1 VQTDSNPTSDN
12 TSETIEAVDAA
23 IDANGVAGAEEVP
36 GELTQILPVDLDIG
50 SYLPDSM
57 QSGWQFLQDHIGLL
71 MLVVILVAFAVG
83 KLLKLLIEKFIGRLA
98 KSADSEFE
106 NEIIRYLAAPIMQTS
121 ITLGLIIIV
130 LAMDMPL
137 FIQKISISSLLT
149 LLMIFWGRAWFK
161 ATSVIL
167 MALESHR
174 DKFHAFQPR
183 TVPLFE
189 MGIKLSLFGLFVY
202 LFFSI
207 WGIDATAWVASA
219 GIIGIAVGFA
229 AKDTLANL
237 ISGVSIVADAPY
249 KIGDYIVLD
258 TGERGIVTHLGIRS
272 TRLLTRDDVE
282 ISIPNAVIGA
292 AKITNESGGPWV
304 KQRIRVPV
312 GVAYGSDTEK
322 VLRILEDIA
331 NENATVL
338 DNPAPRVRMR
348 AFGASSLDFDLLAWI
363 ATPEQ
368 RGLVIHELLMEIDRR
383 FRLEGVEIPFPQSDL
398 HIRSGLHRDEDLH
411 ENPASRDGQQQD
423 KGQAPSD

>member
-1 VQTDSNPTSDN
+1 MQSESATSNNDAPATVADPATAAQEPDTS
-12 TSETIEAVDAA
+12 AA
-23 IDANGVAGAEEVP
+23 EP
-36 GELTQILPVDLDIG
+36 LPLDIDIG
-50 SYLPDSM
+50 SYLPVFM
-57 QSGWQFLQDHIGLL
+57 QDAWDFLQNHEALL
-71 MLVVILVAFAVG
+71 MAVILLLSYAIG
-83 KLLKLLIEKFIGRLA
+83 KAIKLLIEKFIAQLA
-98 KSADSEFE
+98 KSTESHLE
-106 NEIIRYLAAPIMQTS
+106 NQIIEYLSAPIMQTA
-121 ITLGLIIIV
+121 ITAGLIVIV
-130 LAMDMPL
+130 LSL
-137 FIQKISISSLLT
+137 HFSVFIQQLCIRILLT
-149 LLMIFWGRAWFK
+149 LLMLFWGRAWFK
-161 ATSVIL
+161 ATNVIL
-167 MALESHR
+167 EALESHR

-189 MGIKLSLFGLFVY
+189 MGIKLSLLGLFVY
-202 LFFSI
+202 LFFAI

-322 VLRILEDIA
+322 VVRILEEIA
-331 NENATVL
+331 HDNATIL
-338 DNPAPRVRMR
+338 DNPTPRVRMR
-348 AFGASSLDFDLLAWI
+348 AFGASSLDFELLGWI

-368 RGLVIHELLMEIDRR
+368 RGLVVHELLMEIDRR
-383 FRLEGVEIPFPQSDL
+383 FRAEGVEIPFPQSDI
-398 HIRSGLHRDEDLH
+398 HIRSGLHQQSPD
-411 ENPASRDGQQQD
+411 PAAG
-423 KGQAPSD
+423 

>member
-1 VQTDSNPTSDN
+1 MQTTDNSRLPDSVTVPDEAGSVITDAEQVIN
-12 TSETIEAVDAA
+12 TAA
-23 IDANGVAGAEEVP
+23 ESGDPLSRFAHNLE
-36 GELTQILPVDLDIG
+36 IG

-57 QSGWQFLQDHIGLL
+57 QSSWHFLEGQPLL
-71 MLVVILVAFAVG
+71 MMLVILAISFGIG
-83 KLLKLLIEKFIGRLA
+83 KFLKTLIEKFLARLS
-98 KSADSEFE
+98 KHTESEFE
-106 NEIIRYLAAPIMQTS
+106 NDIIQYLSAPIMQTS
-121 ITLGLIIIV
+121 ITLGLILIV
-130 LAMDMPL
+130 LGLELSPFL
-137 FIQKISISSLLT
+137 QQNSIRVMLT
-149 LLMIFWGRAWFK
+149 LLMFFWGRAWFK

-189 MGIKLSLFGLFVY
+189 MGIKLFLFGLFVY

-322 VLRILEDIA
+322 VVTILEAIA

-338 DNPAPRVRMR
+338 DNPAPRIRMR
-348 AFGASSLDFDLLAWI
+348 AFGASSLDFELLGWI

-368 RGLVIHELLMEIDRR
+368 RGLVMHELLMEIDRQ
-383 FRLEGVEIPFPQSDL
+383 FRIQGIEIPFPQSDI
-398 HIRSGLHRDEDLH
+398 HIRSDHRRERAEAEPADSE
-411 ENPASRDGQQQD
+411 ENPPQ
-423 KGQAPSD
+423 

>member
-1 VQTDSNPTSDN
+1 VQGDHLQSENNNDLNNPAQSPGAADQAEVIDITV
-12 TSETIEAVDAA
+12 TSENATE
-23 IDANGVAGAEEVP
+23 GSPE
-36 GELTQILPVDLDIG
+36 ILPLDIDIG
-50 SYLPDSM
+50 SYLPDFM
-57 QSGWQFLQDHIGLL
+57 QEGWQFLQDHEALL
-71 MLVVILVAFAVG
+71 MLVILLISFSIG
-83 KLLKLLIEKFIGRLA
+83 KALKLLIEKFIGRLA
-98 KSADSEFE
+98 KTAESELE
-106 NEIIRYLAAPIMQTS
+106 NQIIQYLSAPIMQTA
-121 ITLGLIIIV
+121 IAIGLIIIV
-130 LAMDMPL
+130 LSLEFSD
-137 FIQKISISSLLT
+137 FIQRICIQLLLT
-149 LLMIFWGRAWFK
+149 LLMLFWGRAWFK

-167 MALESHR
+167 TALESHR

-189 MGIKLSLFGLFVY
+189 MGIKLSLLGLFVY

-322 VLRILEDIA
+322 VVRILEEVA

-348 AFGASSLDFDLLAWI
+348 AFGNSSLDFEMLAWI

-368 RGLVIHELLMEIDRR
+368 RGLVIHELLMEIDRH
-383 FRLEGVEIPFPQSDL
+383 FRLEGVEIPFPQSDI
-398 HIRSGLHRDEDLH
+398 HIRSGLHPQE
-411 ENPASRDGQQQD
+411 PAEEKS
-423 KGQAPSD
+423 APTATGSDD

>member
-1 VQTDSNPTSDN
+1 MQSEPTTESIDPEATPPADDTVATPAADPN
-12 TSETIEAVDAA
+12 IIADTPTVPQETE
-23 IDANGVAGAEEVP
+23 
-36 GELTQILPVDLDIG
+36 TPVLDQPILDIDVG
-50 SYLPDSM
+50 SYLPVFMQDS
-57 QSGWQFLQDHIGLL
+57 WRFLQDHEALL
-71 MLVVILVAFAVG
+71 FVVILLLSYTVG
-83 KLLKLLIEKFIGRLA
+83 KALKLLIEKFISQLA
-98 KSADSEFE
+98 KSTESHLE
-106 NEIIRYLAAPIMQTS
+106 NQIIEYLSAPIMQTA
-121 ITLGLIIIV
+121 ITIGLIIVV
-130 LAMDMPL
+130 LSLHFSA
-137 FIQKISISSLLT
+137 FIQQLCIRVLLT
-149 LLMIFWGRAWFK
+149 LLMLFWARAWFK

-167 MALESHR
+167 EALESHR

-189 MGIKLSLFGLFVY
+189 MGIKLSLLGLFVY
-202 LFFSI
+202 LFFAI

-322 VLRILEDIA
+322 VVRILEEIA

-338 DNPAPRVRMR
+338 DNPTPRIRMR
-348 AFGASSLDFDLLAWI
+348 AFGASSLDFELLGWI

-368 RGLVIHELLMEIDRR
+368 RGLVVHELLMEIDRR
-383 FRLEGVEIPFPQSDL
+383 FRAEGVEIPFPQSDI
-398 HIRSGLHRDEDLH
+398 HIRSGLHREPATED
-411 ENPASRDGQQQD
+411 
-423 KGQAPSD
+423 

>member
-1 VQTDSNPTSDN
+1 MQ
-12 TSETIEAVDAA
+12 SENVEVFTEPASSTTAALSSAAV
-23 IDANGVAGAEEVP
+23 EVP
-36 GELTQILPVDLDIG
+36 NVADNVPATELDQLPLDIDIG
-50 SYLPDSM
+50 NYLPSFMQDS
-57 QSGWQFLQDHIGLL
+57 WNFLADHEALL
-71 MLVVILVAFAVG
+71 MLVILLLSFTIG
-83 KLLKLLIEKFIGRLA
+83 KALKLLIEKFISRLA
-98 KSADSEFE
+98 KNAESELE
-106 NEIIRYLAAPIMQTS
+106 NQIIEYLSAPIMQTA
-121 ITLGLIIIV
+121 ITLGLVIIV
-130 LAMDMPL
+130 LSLHFSA
-137 FIQKISISSLLT
+137 FIQQLCIRMLLT
-149 LLMIFWGRAWFK
+149 LLMLFWGRAWFK

-167 MALESHR
+167 EALESHR

-189 MGIKLSLFGLFVY
+189 MGIKLSLLGLFVY

-207 WGIDATAWVASA
+207 WGINATAWVASA

-229 AKDTLANL
+229 AQDTLANL

-312 GVAYGSDTEK
+312 GVAYGSDTGK
-322 VLRILEDIA
+322 VVRILEEIA
-331 NENATVL
+331 IENATVL
-338 DNPAPRVRMR
+338 DNPTPRVRMR
-348 AFGASSLDFDLLAWI
+348 AFGNSSLDFDLLGWI

-368 RGLVIHELLMEIDRR
+368 RGLVIHELLLEIDRR
-383 FRLEGVEIPFPQSDL
+383 FRLEGIEIPYPQSDI
-398 HIRSGLHRDEDLH
+398 HIRSGMRPQTKEEKSEPDATEI
-411 ENPASRDGQQQD
+411 
-423 KGQAPSD
+423 

>member
-1 VQTDSNPTSDN
+1 
-12 TSETIEAVDAA
+12 
-23 IDANGVAGAEEVP
+23 
-36 GELTQILPVDLDIG
+36 
-50 SYLPDSM
+50 
-57 QSGWQFLQDHIGLL
+57 
-71 MLVVILVAFAVG
+71 ML
-83 KLLKLLIEKFIGRLA
+83 
-98 KSADSEFE
+98 
-106 NEIIRYLAAPIMQTS
+106 
-121 ITLGLIIIV
+121 
-130 LAMDMPL
+130 
-137 FIQKISISSLLT
+137 
-149 LLMIFWGRAWFK
+149 FWGRAWFK

-167 MALESHR
+167 LALESNR

-237 ISGVSIVADAPY
+237 ISGVSSVADAPY

-322 VLRILEDIA
+322 VVRIMEEIA
-331 NENATVL
+331 NENGTVL

-348 AFGASSLDFDLLAWI
+348 RFGESSLDFELLGWI

-368 RGLVIHELLMEIDRR
+368 RGLVMHELLMEIDRR
-383 FRLEGVEIPFPQSDL
+383 FRAEHVEIPFPQRDL
-398 HIRSGLHRDEDLH
+398 YIRSGKQPLPNDEAFDQSP
-411 ENPASRDGQQQD
+411 EE
-423 KGQAPSD
+423 

>member
-1 VQTDSNPTSDN
+1 MQSKNNQEVIDPGPSIAAKVGGPQSDAVPASDKTDVSGLEN
-12 TSETIEAVDAA
+12 
-23 IDANGVAGAEEVP
+23 
-36 GELTQILPVDLDIG
+36 LPLDIDLG
-50 SYLPDSM
+50 SYLPAYLQD
-57 QSGWQFLQDHIGLL
+57 GWQFLQDHWWLLGL
-71 MLVVILVAFAVG
+71 VILMISFTIG
-83 KLLKLLIEKFIGRLA
+83 KLISLLTEKFIARLA
-98 KSADSEFE
+98 KHANSELE
-106 NEIIRYLAAPIMQTS
+106 NQIIRYLSAPIMQTA
-121 ITLGLIIIV
+121 ITLGLIVIV
-130 LAMDMPL
+130 LAMESSAFL
-137 FIQKISISSLLT
+137 QQTSIRVLLT
-149 LLMIFWGRAWFK
+149 LLMLFWGRAWFR

-167 MALESHR
+167 EALETNR
-174 DKFHAFQPR
+174 EKFHAFQPR

-189 MGIKLSLFGLFVY
+189 MGIKLSLLGLFVY

-207 WGIDATAWVASA
+207 WGINATAWVASA

-249 KIGDYIVLD
+249 KLGDYIVLD

-322 VLRILEDIA
+322 VVRIMEEIA
-331 NENATVL
+331 SENGTVL

-348 AFGASSLDFDLLAWI
+348 GFGDSSLNFELLGWI

-368 RGLVIHELLMEIDRR
+368 RGLVMHELLMEIDRR
-383 FRLEGVEIPFPQSDL
+383 FKAENIEIPFPQRDL
-398 HIRSGLHRDEDLH
+398 HIRSGLHQLSGEED
-411 ENPASRDGQQQD
+411 
-423 KGQAPSD
+423 

>member
-1 VQTDSNPTSDN
+1 MQSENNKNLNDPTQSPGATESAITIDN
-12 TSETIEAVDAA
+12 H
-23 IDANGVAGAEEVP
+23 EVP
-36 GELTQILPVDLDIG
+36 GKAINESLETPSLDIDIG
-50 SYLPDSM
+50 NYLPGYM
-57 QSGWQFLQDHIGLL
+57 QDGWNFLVDHEALL
-71 MLVVILVAFAVG
+71 MLVILLLSFTVG
-83 KLLKLLIEKFIGRLA
+83 KVLKLLIEGFIGRLA
-98 KSADSEFE
+98 KNAESELE
-106 NEIIRYLAAPIMQTS
+106 NQIIQYLSAPIMQTA

-130 LAMDMPL
+130 LSLEFSA
-137 FIQKISISSLLT
+137 FAQQTCIRILLT
-149 LLMIFWGRAWFK
+149 LLMMFWGRAWFK

-167 MALESHR
+167 TALESHR

-189 MGIKLSLFGLFVY
+189 MGIKLSLLGLFVY

-219 GIIGIAVGFA
+219 GIIGIVVGFA

-304 KQRIRVPV
+304 KQRIRVSI

-322 VLRILEDIA
+322 VVRVLEEVA

-348 AFGASSLDFDLLAWI
+348 TIGACSLNFDLLGWI
-363 ATPEQ
+363 AAPEL
-368 RGLVIHELLMEIDRR
+368 RGRVIHELLMEIDRR
-383 FRLEGVEIPFPQSDL
+383 FREEDIEMPFPQSDI
-398 HIRSGLHRDEDLH
+398 HIRSGLH
-411 ENPASRDGQQQD
+411 P
-423 KGQAPSD
+423 QAPQEKPELGTVALDD

>member
-1 VQTDSNPTSDN
+1 MQSENVEVLIDPTQS
-12 TSETIEAVDAA
+12 SAA
-23 IDANGVAGAEEVP
+23 T
-36 GELTQILPVDLDIG
+36 ELTVVVEQSAVPDGTPVADLGQMPLNIDIG
-50 SYLPDSM
+50 SYLPDFMRDS
-57 QSGWQFLQDHIGLL
+57 WYFLVDHEALL
-71 MLVVILVAFAVG
+71 LPVILLLSFTIG
-83 KLLKLLIEKFIGRLA
+83 KALKLLIEKFIGRLA
-98 KSADSEFE
+98 KNAESELE
-106 NEIIRYLAAPIMQTS
+106 NQIIQHLSAPIMQTA
-121 ITLGLIIIV
+121 ITTGLVIIV
-130 LAMDMPL
+130 LSLEFSA
-137 FIQKISISSLLT
+137 FIQQICIRVLLT
-149 LLMIFWGRAWFK
+149 LLILFWGRAWFK

-167 MALESHR
+167 IALESHR

-189 MGIKLSLFGLFVY
+189 MGIKLSLLGLFVY

-322 VLRILEDIA
+322 VVRILEEIA
-331 NENATVL
+331 NENAIVL
-338 DNPAPRVRMR
+338 DNPVPRVRMR
-348 AFGASSLDFDLLAWI
+348 AFSHSSLDFEMLGWI

-398 HIRSGLHRDEDLH
+398 HIRSGLHLATNDD
-411 ENPASRDGQQQD
+411 
-423 KGQAPSD
+423 

>member
-1 VQTDSNPTSDN
+1 LQSEATKESINPVEAPPATATPADNPGISTDSNTTTTALPE
-12 TSETIEAVDAA
+12 SETS
-23 IDANGVAGAEEVP
+23 
-36 GELTQILPVDLDIG
+36 ILEQAPLDIDIG
-50 SYLPDSM
+50 SYLPAFM
-57 QSGWQFLQDHIGLL
+57 QDTWRFLQDHEALL
-71 MLVVILVAFAVG
+71 MLVILVLAYTVG
-83 KLLKLLIEKFIGRLA
+83 KVLKLLIEKFIARLA
-98 KSADSEFE
+98 KSTESHLE
-106 NEIIRYLAAPIMQTS
+106 NQIIAYLSAPIMQTA
-121 ITLGLIIIV
+121 ITLGLVIV
-130 LAMDMPL
+130 VLSLNFSA
-137 FIQKISISSLLT
+137 FIQQLCIRLLLT
-149 LLMIFWGRAWFK
+149 FLMLFWGRAWFK

-167 MALESHR
+167 EALESHR

-189 MGIKLSLFGLFVY
+189 MGIKLSLLGLFVY
-202 LFFSI
+202 LFFAI

-292 AKITNESGGPWV
+292 AKVTNESGGPWV

-322 VLRILEDIA
+322 VVRILEEIAIA
-331 NENATVL
+331 NATIL
-338 DNPAPRVRMR
+338 DNPTPRIRMR
-348 AFGASSLDFDLLAWI
+348 RFGASSLDFELLGWI

-368 RGLVIHELLMEIDRR
+368 RGLVVHELLMEIDRR
-383 FRLEGVEIPFPQSDL
+383 FRAEGVEIPFPQSDI
-398 HIRSGLHRDEDLH
+398 HIRSGLHRQVAAAED
-411 ENPASRDGQQQD
+411 
-423 KGQAPSD
+423 

>member
-1 VQTDSNPTSDN
+1 MQ
-12 TSETIEAVDAA
+12 SENNKNLNGPAQSPGATEPAISIDYNEA
-23 IDANGVAGAEEVP
+23 P
-36 GELTQILPVDLDIG
+36 GTALNQSLETQPLDIDIG
-50 SYLPDSM
+50 NYLPGYM
-57 QSGWQFLQDHIGLL
+57 QDGWNFLVDHEALL
-71 MLVVILVAFAVG
+71 MLVILLLSFTIG
-83 KLLKLLIEKFIGRLA
+83 KVLKLLIEGFIGRLA
-98 KSADSEFE
+98 KNAESELE
-106 NEIIRYLAAPIMQTS
+106 NQIIQYLSAPIMQTA

-130 LAMDMPL
+130 LSLQFSA
-137 FIQKISISSLLT
+137 FVQQVCIRVLLT
-149 LLMIFWGRAWFK
+149 LLMLFWGRAWFK

-167 MALESHR
+167 IALESHR

-189 MGIKLSLFGLFVY
+189 MGIKLSLLGLFVY

-304 KQRIRVPV
+304 KQRIRVSI

-322 VLRILEDIA
+322 VVRVLEEVA

-338 DNPAPRVRMR
+338 DNPVPRVRMR
-348 AFGASSLDFDLLAWI
+348 SFGASSLNFDLLGWI

-383 FRLEGVEIPFPQSDL
+383 FREEDIEIPFPQSDI
-398 HIRSGLHRDEDLH
+398 HIRSGLRPQAAEEKH
-411 ENPASRDGQQQD
+411 EPGTVDD
-423 KGQAPSD
+423 

>member
-1 VQTDSNPTSDN
+1 MQSEN
-12 TSETIEAVDAA
+12 TKDLNESAPVIEEV
-23 IDANGVAGAEEVP
+23 VVAEEVDAS
-36 GELTQILPVDLDIG
+36 GLDSLPLDIDIG
-50 SYLPDSM
+50 SYLPVFM
-57 QSGWQFLQDHIGLL
+57 QDGWQLMQDHLFLLGLAIVL
-71 MLVVILVAFAVG
+71 LSFTIG
-83 KLLKLLIEKFIGRLA
+83 KLLKLLIEKFIARLA
-98 KSADSEFE
+98 KHANSELE
-106 NEIIRYLAAPIMQTS
+106 NQIIQYLSAPIMQTA

-130 LAMDMPL
+130 LSMESSPFL
-137 FIQKISISSLLT
+137 QQTSIRVLLT
-149 LLMIFWGRAWFK
+149 LLMMFWGRAWFK

-167 MALESHR
+167 QALESNR

-312 GVAYGSDTEK
+312 GVAYGSDAEK
-322 VLRILEDIA
+322 VVRIMEEIA
-331 NENATVL
+331 NENGTVL

-348 AFGASSLDFDLLAWI
+348 GFGESSLDFELLGWI

-368 RGLVIHELLMEIDRR
+368 RGLVVHELLMEIDRR
-383 FRLEGVEIPFPQSDL
+383 FRAENVEIPFPQRDL
-398 HIRSGLHRDEDLH
+398 HIRSG
-411 ENPASRDGQQQD
+411 QQQSPPAED
-423 KGQAPSD
+423 SNLSALD

>member
-1 VQTDSNPTSDN
+1 V
-12 TSETIEAVDAA
+12 
-23 IDANGVAGAEEVP
+23 
-36 GELTQILPVDLDIG
+36 
-50 SYLPDSM
+50 
-57 QSGWQFLQDHIGLL
+57 
-71 MLVVILVAFAVG
+71 
-83 KLLKLLIEKFIGRLA
+83 
-98 KSADSEFE
+98 
-106 NEIIRYLAAPIMQTS
+106 
-121 ITLGLIIIV
+121 GLILIV
-130 LAMDMPL
+130 LSLEFSDIAQQL
-137 FIQKISISSLLT
+137 SIRILLT
-149 LLMIFWGRAWFK
+149 LLMLLWGRAWFK

-167 MALESHR
+167 EALESNR

-189 MGIKLSLFGLFVY
+189 MGIKLSLVGLFVY

-249 KIGDYIVLD
+249 KLGDYIVLD

-304 KQRIRVPV
+304 KQRIRIPV

-322 VLRILEDIA
+322 VVSILEDVA
-331 NENATVL
+331 NENDTVL
-338 DNPAPRVRMR
+338 DNPSPRVRMR
-348 AFGASSLDFDLLAWI
+348 RFGDSSLDFELLGWI

-368 RGLVIHELLMEIDRR
+368 RGLVVHQLLMEIDRR
-383 FRLEGVEIPFPQSDL
+383 FRLEGVEIPFPQSDI
-398 HIRSGLHRDEDLH
+398 HIRSGLHRE
-411 ENPASRDGQQQD
+411 R
-423 KGQAPSD
+423 QAPSGAGHAMESEPEPGPRSDPEQSRIGKKAD

>member
-1 VQTDSNPTSDN
+1 MQSGSSKNLNNSAQSATA
-12 TSETIEAVDAA
+12 SEPQAVT
-23 IDANGVAGAEEVP
+23 GEPVAPAETVE
-36 GELTQILPVDLDIG
+36 TLPLDIDVG
-50 SYLPDSM
+50 SYLPAFM
-57 QSGWQFLQDHIGLL
+57 QDAWQFFQEHKLLLAAMILLLSFSIGR
-71 MLVVILVAFAVG
+71 
-83 KLLKLLIEKFIGRLA
+83 LLKLLIEKFITRLA
-98 KSADSEFE
+98 KHANSELE
-106 NEIIRYLAAPIMQTS
+106 NQIIRYLSAPIMQTT
-121 ITLGLIIIV
+121 ITLGLIIVV
-130 LAMDMPL
+130 LTMESSAMLQLM
-137 FIQKISISSLLT
+137 SIRVLLT
-149 LLMIFWGRAWFK
+149 LLMLFWGHAWFK

-167 MALESHR
+167 QALESHP
-174 DKFHAFQPR
+174 DKFHAFQSR

-189 MGIKLSLFGLFVY
+189 MGIKLSLLGVFVY

-249 KIGDYIVLD
+249 KLGDYIVLD

-322 VLRILEDIA
+322 VVRILEEIG
-331 NENATVL
+331 NENGTVL

-348 AFGASSLDFDLLAWI
+348 RFGDSSLDFELLGWI

-368 RGLVIHELLMEIDRR
+368 RGLVMHELLMEIDRR
-383 FRLEGVEIPFPQSDL
+383 FRAENVEIPFPQRDL
-398 HIRSGLHRDEDLH
+398 HIRSGTLQPPLAED
-411 ENPASRDGQQQD
+411 
-423 KGQAPSD
+423 

>member
-1 VQTDSNPTSDN
+1 MQ
-12 TSETIEAVDAA
+12 SESTTE
-23 IDANGVAGAEEVP
+23 
-36 GELTQILPVDLDIG
+36 PVDPAAAHATDKAADHTAANPAAESGAVADTATVPEQTETSILEQPPLDIDIG
-50 SYLPDSM
+50 SYLPVFM
-57 QSGWQFLQDHIGLL
+57 QDGWRFLQGHEVLL
-71 MLVVILVAFAVG
+71 MLVIMLLAYTIG
-83 KLLKLLIEKFIGRLA
+83 KALKLLIEKFIGRLA
-98 KSADSEFE
+98 KSTESHLE
-106 NEIIRYLAAPIMQTS
+106 NQIIEYLSAPIMQTA
-121 ITLGLIIIV
+121 ITLGLVIV
-130 LAMDMPL
+130 VLSLHFSA
-137 FIQKISISSLLT
+137 FIQQLCIRILLT
-149 LLMIFWGRAWFK
+149 LLMLFWGRAWFK

-167 MALESHR
+167 EALESHR
-174 DKFHAFQPR
+174 EKFHAFQPR

-189 MGIKLSLFGLFVY
+189 MGIKLSLLGLFVY
-202 LFFSI
+202 LFFAI

-292 AKITNESGGPWV
+292 AKVTNESGGPWV

-322 VLRILEDIA
+322 VVRILEEIA
-331 NENATVL
+331 NANPTVL
-338 DNPAPRVRMR
+338 DNPTPRIRMR
-348 AFGASSLDFDLLAWI
+348 RFGESSLDFELLGWI

-368 RGLVIHELLMEIDRR
+368 RGLVVHELLMEINRR
-383 FRLEGVEIPFPQSDL
+383 FRAEGVEIPFPQSDI
-398 HIRSGLHRDEDLH
+398 HIRSGLHRQPPAED
-411 ENPASRDGQQQD
+411 
-423 KGQAPSD
+423 

>member
-1 VQTDSNPTSDN
+1 LQSEAKTEPVDPAAAHAADKAADN
-12 TSETIEAVDAA
+12 TAANPAAESGTAADNTTVPEETE
-23 IDANGVAGAEEVP
+23 
-36 GELTQILPVDLDIG
+36 TSILEQPPLDIDIG
-50 SYLPDSM
+50 SYLPGFM
-57 QSGWQFLQDHIGLL
+57 QDGWLFLQDHEALLLLVIMLLAYTIGK
-71 MLVVILVAFAVG
+71 A
-83 KLLKLLIEKFIGRLA
+83 LKLLIEKFIGQLA
-98 KSADSEFE
+98 KSTESELE
-106 NEIIRYLAAPIMQTS
+106 NQIIAYLSAPIMQTA
-121 ITLGLIIIV
+121 ITLGLIVVV
-130 LAMDMPL
+130 LSLHFSA
-137 FIQKISISSLLT
+137 FIQQLCIRVLLT
-149 LLMIFWGRAWFK
+149 LLMLFWGRAWFK

-167 MALESHR
+167 EALESHR
-174 DKFHAFQPR
+174 EKFHAFQPR

-189 MGIKLSLFGLFVY
+189 MGIKLSLLGLFVY
-202 LFFSI
+202 LFFAI

-292 AKITNESGGPWV
+292 AKVTNESGGPWV

-322 VLRILEDIA
+322 VVRILEEIA
-331 NENATVL
+331 NDNPTVL
-338 DNPAPRVRMR
+338 DNPTPRIRMR
-348 AFGASSLDFDLLAWI
+348 AFGHSSLDFELLGWI

-368 RGLVIHELLMEIDRR
+368 RGLVVHELLMEIDRR
-383 FRLEGVEIPFPQSDL
+383 FRAEGVEIPFPQTDI
-398 HIRSGLHRDEDLH
+398 HIRSGLHRQPPAED
-411 ENPASRDGQQQD
+411 
-423 KGQAPSD
+423 

>member
-1 VQTDSNPTSDN
+1 LQSENVEVLTEPSQTPVATDLAA
-12 TSETIEAVDAA
+12 AVEESAA
-23 IDANGVAGAEEVP
+23 AEDFTMAGLEH
-36 GELTQILPVDLDIG
+36 LPLDIDIG
-50 SYLPDSM
+50 SYLPVFM
-57 QSGWQFLQDHIGLL
+57 QDGWRFLQDHEALL
-71 MLVVILVAFAVG
+71 ALVILALCFTIGKAF
-83 KLLKLLIEKFIGRLA
+83 KLAIEKFIARLA
-98 KSADSEFE
+98 KNAESELE
-106 NEIIRYLAAPIMQTS
+106 NQIIQYLSAPIMQTA
-121 ITLGLIIIV
+121 ITAGLIIIV
-130 LAMDMPL
+130 LSLEFSA
-137 FIQKISISSLLT
+137 FIQQTCIRVLLT
-149 LLMIFWGRAWFK
+149 LLMVFWGRAWFK

-167 MALESHR
+167 IALESHR

-322 VLRILEDIA
+322 VVRILEEIA

-338 DNPAPRVRMR
+338 DNPSPRVRMR
-348 AFGASSLDFDLLAWI
+348 AFGNSSLDFDLLGWI

-398 HIRSGLHRDEDLH
+398 HIRSGLHPSAVAGEKPDPEDP
-411 ENPASRDGQQQD
+411 ES
-423 KGQAPSD
+423 SS

>member
-1 VQTDSNPTSDN
+1 LQ
-12 TSETIEAVDAA
+12 SENVEGVIDPAQSSTATELGVVVEEPAVPDGAS
-23 IDANGVAGAEEVP
+23 VADLE
-36 GELTQILPVDLDIG
+36 QLPLDIDIG
-50 SYLPDSM
+50 IYLPDFMRES
-57 QSGWQFLQDHIGLL
+57 WYFLVDHKALL
-71 MLVVILVAFAVG
+71 MLVILLLSFTIG
-83 KLLKLLIEKFIGRLA
+83 KALKLLIEKFIGRLA
-98 KSADSEFE
+98 KNAESELE
-106 NEIIRYLAAPIMQTS
+106 NQIIQYLAAPIMQTA
-121 ITLGLIIIV
+121 ITVGLVIIV
-130 LAMDMPL
+130 LSLEFSA
-137 FIQKISISSLLT
+137 FVQQICIRVLLT
-149 LLMIFWGRAWFK
+149 LLILFWGRAWFK

-167 MALESHR
+167 IALESHR

-189 MGIKLSLFGLFVY
+189 MGIKLSLLGLFVY

-312 GVAYGSDTEK
+312 GVAYGSDTDK
-322 VLRILEDIA
+322 VVRILEEIA

-348 AFGASSLDFDLLAWI
+348 AFGHSSLDFEMLGWI

-368 RGLVIHELLMEIDRR
+368 RGLVIHELLLEIDRR
-383 FRLEGVEIPFPQSDL
+383 FRLEGIEIAFPQSDI
-398 HIRSGLHRDEDLH
+398 HIRSGLHPEA
-411 ENPASRDGQQQD
+411 ASKQSSEQSG
-423 KGQAPSD
+423 SDD